1 MKRFTINLFIEKG
14 DNISKRNF
22 SIRSD
27 SYNSELFE
35 LEISKRIDINGDK
48 WIIESSEELEYIE
61 KERIIFWKTKLK
73 KSNEGNDS
81 LSE

>member
-1 MKRFTINLFIEKG
+1 MNRFTINLFIEKD

-22 SIRSD
+22 SIRSE
-27 SYNSELFE
+27 SYNRELFE
-35 LEISKRIDINGDK
+35 LEISKRIDINDDK

-61 KERIIFWKTKLK
+61 KERVIFWKTKLK